1 MRGHGCKLK
10 RLLRAAVEAYLDE
23 PTWARAA
30 QRAGIARSTFC
41 IWMKLPEFRRL
52 ADHILQ
58 KRFLNTRTQDQAVEA
73 LRTRKTSAMFSAA
86 ATTRNGPPGD
96 LNDPTSPEAVSA
108 RLAHRIG

>member
-1 MRGHGCKLK
+1 LK

-52 ADHILQ
+52 ADQILQ
-58 KRFLNTRTQDQAVEA
+58 KRFLNTRTQDKAAEA
-73 LRTRKTSAMFSAA
+73 LRTRKTSVMLSSAER
-86 ATTRNGPPGD
+86 TRTGPQRD
-96 LNDPTSPEAVSA
+96 MNKETSPAAVSA

>member
-10 RLLRAAVEAYLDE
+10 RRLRAAVEAYLDE

-52 ADHILQ
+52 ADQILQ
-58 KRFLNTRTQDQAVEA
+58 RRCLKIRNQDKAVGRSEPENE
-73 LRTRKTSAMFSAA
+73 RHVFGR
-86 ATTRNGPPGD
+86 GD
-96 LNDPTSPEAVSA
+96 YAQRPA
-108 RLAHRIG
+108 G